1 MAASSALAR
10 VLSFRRSLPLVD
22 AVMTEATPI
31 DGDAVDIV
39 PPGFDMSIP
48 ATEDTPAP
56 ASDRQPRL
64 IVELPTLS
72 QVTLVAG
79 ETPASEGRALAPP
92 DTVRDA
98 VTMDAI
104 TAIEADIA
112 SLLSSMSELSDGR
125 PATDRPAATPESDDD
140 GDDATLTLLSEL
152 DRLWQADPMVSA
164 AHQP

>member
-1 MAASSALAR
+1 
-10 VLSFRRSLPLVD
+10 VLPVD
-22 AVMTEATPI
+22 AVVTEVPPI

-39 PPGFDMSIP
+39 PSGFEMPIP
-48 ATEDTPAP
+48 ATTEDTA
-56 ASDRQPRL
+56 ATAGVGQPRL

-79 ETPASEGRALAPP
+79 ETPASESRALAPP

-112 SLLSSMSELSDGR
+112 SLLSSMSELSDAR
-125 PATDRPAATPESDDD
+125 PATDRPAVTSESDDD